1 MERLVQAR
9 AFVVSVER
17 EEVILVAVDHHLS
30 FGLINPGKLLVKDIP
45 GTLWSFRRTVVS
57 SSQAGPLKQVKAR

>member
-45 GTLWSFRRTVVS
+45 GT
-57 SSQAGPLKQVKAR
+57 